1 MSEARLKLQAR
12 KDSVDITKIGLQG
25 GVYGGFTTI
34 DVRSLED
41 AVVRYGVAQALLDGL
56 ASTEEGLAVRDILPD
71 LDLRAP
77 DDVVINDRAWSQPSS
92 GYYANAD
99 LMSATNLGGKAIY
112 ITSKNSDN
120 DQKVLI
126 IYGLRLVRTGP
137 ARVNSRLVAS
147 SVTFRRGQVKTI
159 DIWQIEMLDTVPDQ
173 VIYGRTPLLYK
184 KSDNARIEFNLK
196 ASGYFWTDTPAA
208 ATSGTTAAV
217 MVMGGVSGA
226 KDFIMFL
233 GKIIEKIG
241 DQVTG

>member
-1 MSEARLKLQAR
+1 M
-12 KDSVDITKIGLQG
+12 
-25 GVYGGFTTI
+25 
-34 DVRSLED
+34 ED

-77 DDVVINDRAWSQPSS
+77 DDVVINDRAWAQPSS
-92 GYYANAD
+92 GFYAVAD
-99 LMSATNLGGKAIY
+99 MMSATNLGGKAIY

-126 IYGLRLVRTGP
+126 IYGIRLVRTGP
-137 ARVNSRLVAS
+137 ARTS
-147 SVTFRRGQVKTI
+147 SKLISSAVTFRRGQVKTI

-196 ASGYFWTDTPAA
+196 SSGYYYGDVASGQHS
-208 ATSGTTAAV
+208 ATLVS
-217 MVMGGVSGA
+217 GGVSGSREHL
-226 KDFIMFL
+226 MFL
-233 GKIIEKIG
+233 GKVIEKIG

>member
-77 DDVVINDRAWSQPSS
+77 DDVVINDRAWAQPSS
-92 GYYANAD
+92 GFYAVAD
-99 LMSATNLGGKAIY
+99 MMSATNLGGKAIY

-126 IYGLRLVRTGP
+126 IYGIRLVRTGP
-137 ARVNSRLVAS
+137 ARQVSRLLS
-147 SVTFRRGQVKTI
+147 SAVTFRRGQVKTI

-196 ASGYFWTDTPAA
+196 SSGYYWTDTPIVS
-208 ATSGTTAAV
+208 SGTTAPVNVA
-217 MVMGGVSGA
+217 GGISGA
-226 KDFIMFL
+226 REHLMFL

>member
-77 DDVVINDRAWSQPSS
+77 DDVVINDRSWAQPSS
-92 GYYANAD
+92 GFYAVAD
-99 LMSATNLGGKAIY
+99 MMSATNLGGKAIY

-126 IYGLRLVRTGP
+126 IYGIRLVRTGP
-137 ARVNSRLVAS
+137 ARQAS
-147 SVTFRRGQVKTI
+147 KLISSAVTFRRGQVKTI

-196 ASGYFWTDTPAA
+196 SSGYYFGDVSSGQVS
-208 ATSGTTAAV
+208 ATLVS
-217 MVMGGVSGA
+217 GGVSGSREHL
-226 KDFIMFL
+226 MFL

>member
-1 MSEARLKLQAR
+1 MKLQAR

-77 DDVVINDRAWSQPSS
+77 DDVVINDRAWAQPSS
-92 GYYANAD
+92 GFYAVAD
-99 LMSATNLGGKAIY
+99 QMSATNLGGKAIY

-126 IYGLRLVRTGP
+126 IYGIRLVRTGP
-137 ARVNSRLVAS
+137 ARQS
-147 SVTFRRGQVKTI
+147 SKLLSSAVTFRRGQVKTI

-173 VIYGRTPLLYK
+173 VVYGRTPLLYK

-196 ASGYFWTDTPAA
+196 SSGYYFGDVSSGQVS
-208 ATSGTTAAV
+208 ATLVTGGISG
-217 MVMGGVSGA
+217 SREHL
-226 KDFIMFL
+226 MFL